1 MRCIVRW
8 KQKENSRR
16 MSECCQRRREMMK
29 KDLRRKNIIYI
40 YTSNLITCLLFA
52 PPFATRLDTQTRW
65 SAGLFLLLLLLS
77 FTFQIGWSRGKAPQR
92 IAPAIS
98 RWNEGRLGK
107 TVGTR
112 HWTHS
117 SDRARQLS
125 LSLSIF
131 ALWTCAVL
139 FQLWLFTFFFLSS
152 VFFYRPKLFHTE
164 RVQVSR

>member
-1 MRCIVRW
+1 MVSIKKNTIVRCIVRW

-125 LSLSIF
+125 LSLS
-131 ALWTCAVL
+131 L
-139 FQLWLFTFFFLSS
+139 FSPYGLLPCSFSFDSLPFFFFLL
-152 VFFYRPKLFHTE
+152 FFLPT
-164 RVQVSR
+164 